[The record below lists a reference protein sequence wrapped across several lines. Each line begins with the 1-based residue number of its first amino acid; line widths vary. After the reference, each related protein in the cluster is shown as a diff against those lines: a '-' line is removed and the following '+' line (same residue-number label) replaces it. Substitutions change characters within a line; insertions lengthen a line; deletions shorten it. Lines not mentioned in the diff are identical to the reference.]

1 MTLLLWLLQDG
12 AITTPVITTYK
23 AVKRSQPEPRG
34 SPPGGV
40 KRSVSSAAAASS
52 SSTGSV
58 KSPSASSSSLDT
70 GKIDAKLPASL
81 QNIARLSGG
90 SSPVSPSP
98 VAPPAEAQ
106 EAPAVT
112 PTSPGGG
119 GAGGDS
125 TINR

>member
-52 SSTGSV
+52 SSGSV
-58 KSPSASSSSLDT
+58 KSPSSSSLDT